1 MAGGNKVVAED
12 EKASI
17 RKNDSLL
24 QQQQRGSLKLEL
36 ERPAT
41 GVDDDEG
48 DDDDERPILAP
59 NLYMDSPRI
68 PRIDDDVSDDE
79 KRRRKLVGVATLLGL
94 FLSVL
99 LCVVFLH
106 YLSHHES
113 FSALPP
119 TQHRLMA
126 ATSTK
131 GAKETLEQYT
141 AGYRQT
147 GSAGDQEMA
156 KFIRSKAIDF
166 GIEDRFIKIEEFQIL
181 TNEPET
187 LKIEIP
193 RKTGAPSQVFD
204 LTASYRVAATKNQR
218 ASLPPFHMYA
228 RNGTASGPIVYA
240 HYGRSQDYAA
250 LSKAGVDISG
260 CIALVRMGEISLPAK
275 IVLAGRHGAVG
286 VVTYNDP
293 FDDGEARGK
302 TYPDGPWRSSDEA
315 SFGSVYM
322 GNGDPSTPD
331 GFSASEA
338 DRITVDEVFST
349 NNTYNLLPPVVSL
362 PVSAKHASELLQTV
376 TDTAYKTASQVFPN
390 WSGGALRGATYRVG
404 QGSVKVKIDNANKY
418 TIKKVWNVL
427 ITIRGSR
434 EADRYI
440 IVGAPRDALYAGAS
454 SPGSGNVVFI
464 ELLRAV
470 GDLLTN
476 GWVPHRTLLLASFDG
491 EQYGSVGS
499 SEWIDRHFSHLGG
512 RGVAY
517 LHLRDVVR
525 GAGALHCEAA
535 ASLRKTVYL
544 MSTEIVQPK
553 PEVAVQSFF
562 SANGGTLTTPAP
574 TTKASTHHRVLVAD
588 PTKPDGV
595 SVDQETTPVDDEV
608 EISSLLPLNS
618 TFKHEDLKDSG
629 DSVYSFWLAHTRSR
643 SPSAKIPK
651 ITLPGADKK
660 ISPFLARLGI
670 PSVELGFDG
679 GYFGVENSRNDS
691 ADWLKRFADPGFT
704 YHRAAA
710 QLYGSVLLQ
719 LSDSIFLQYD
729 FTEVARDLRYGEAY
743 LNEALQREA
752 PGVKLP
758 MQRLAT
764 SIAEFEQAALLVTK
778 EIHEMADQMVN
789 LISGELVVDLKR
801 VREMNTRLLMTEK
814 TFLLPAGLPHMP
826 WLKHALYGISEYDDY
841 RVGYFPGVTHEI
853 KTGTVVSMKRELI
866 RLCQTIE
873 QAADILSTP
882 VL

>member
-1 MAGGNKVVAED
+1 
-12 EKASI
+12 
-17 RKNDSLL
+17 
-24 QQQQRGSLKLEL
+24 
-36 ERPAT
+36 
-41 GVDDDEG
+41 
-48 DDDDERPILAP
+48 
-59 NLYMDSPRI
+59 
-68 PRIDDDVSDDE
+68 
-79 KRRRKLVGVATLLGL
+79 
-94 FLSVL
+94 
-99 LCVVFLH
+99 
-106 YLSHHES
+106 
-113 FSALPP
+113 
-119 TQHRLMA
+119 
-126 ATSTK
+126 
-131 GAKETLEQYT
+131 
-141 AGYRQT
+141 
-147 GSAGDQEMA
+147 
-156 KFIRSKAIDF
+156 
-166 GIEDRFIKIEEFQIL
+166 
-181 TNEPET
+181 
-187 LKIEIP
+187 
-193 RKTGAPSQVFD
+193 
-204 LTASYRVAATKNQR
+204 
-218 ASLPPFHMYA
+218 MYS
-228 RNGTASGPIVYA
+228 RNGSASGPIVYV
-240 HYGRSQDYAA
+240 HYGRTQDYAA
-250 LSKAGVDISG
+250 LIKAGVDVSG

-275 IVLAGRHGAVG
+275 VVLAGRYGAVG
-286 VVTYNDP
+286 VITYNDP
-293 FDDGEARGK
+293 YDDGEARGK
-302 TYPDGPWRSSDEA
+302 AYPDGPWRSSDEA

-331 GFSASEA
+331 GFSASAA
-338 DRITVDEVFST
+338 DRITVDEVFSP
-349 NNTYNLLPPVVSL
+349 NNTYNLLPPVVSV
-362 PVSAKHASELLQTV
+362 PVSAKLAAELLQTV
-376 TDTAYKTASQVFPN
+376 TDASYKTASQVFPN

-404 QGSVKVKIDNANKY
+404 HGSVAVKVDNANRY
-418 TIKKVWNVL
+418 AVKKVWNVL

-434 EADRYI
+434 EADRYV
-440 IVGAPRDALYAGAS
+440 IVGAQRDALYAGAAS
-454 SPGSGNVVFI
+454 TGSGNVVFI

-553 PEVAVQSFF
+553 AEIAVASFF
-562 SANGGTLTTPAP
+562 NGGAATPAP
-574 TTKASTHHRVLVAD
+574 TTSKSGHNHARVL
-588 PTKPDGV
+588 T
-595 SVDQETTPVDDEV
+595 VDQTEPTVVTHDQQEASPIDGDGDEV
-608 EISSLLPLNS
+608 EVSSLLPLNS

-629 DSVYSFWLAHTRSR
+629 DSVYSYWLADTRTRSA
-643 SPSAKIPK
+643 SAKIPK
-651 ITLPGADKK
+651 ITLPGADNK

-679 GYFGVENSRNDS
+679 GYFGVENTRNDS
-691 ADWLKRFADPGFT
+691 MDWLKRFADPGFT
-704 YHRAAA
+704 FHRAAA

-743 LNEALQREA
+743 LTDALQREV
-752 PGVKLP
+752 PTVKLP
-758 MQRLAT
+758 MQRLAA
-764 SIAEFEQAALLVTK
+764 SIAAFEQAALLVTK
-778 EIHEMADQMVN
+778 EIHEMADEMVK

-814 TFLLPAGLPHMP
+814 AFLLPAGLPHMP

-853 KTGTVVSMKRELI
+853 KTGTPVSVKRELI